1 MGQGRRDD
9 GGTGEREWGVIAPRL
24 LKYTPELVIDEL
36 LEQRMAF
43 QVKCL

>member
-1 MGQGRRDD
+1 MGARR
-9 GGTGEREWGVIAPRL
+9 ERWGAVTPRL
-24 LKYTPELVIDEL
+24 LKYSPEPVIDEF

>member
-1 MGQGRRDD
+1 M
-9 GGTGEREWGVIAPRL
+9 GTGERDGEPSPRGSSS
-24 LKYTPELVIDEL
+24 TRPPRPELVIDEF